1 MRKLLFSLLIL
12 LAPTTALAAQEPY
25 WSKLTSSNFL
35 VSPSTA
41 HAQFFDQ
48 KSTGIIYGSSTP
60 ASYGEVV
67 SKSISFQAEIPR
79 SKKKPRG
86 RIYRFF
92 HPGQE
97 RIWEGVHPDLREKI
111 EAIQEVMRDEGFDLK
126 PVEGYRSPERQAV
139 LLASA
144 SGVTSV
150 GAWSSCHNYGLA
162 LDAAIY
168 VSGKPSWDLSDPHV
182 IAGYERFGELA
193 EILGLNW
200 GGRWTSPKDYPHVE
214 MRAECG
220 QSKWA
225 KRHGQIPP
233 KFIAS
238 AGEPS
243 SLVLERALV
252 STWCPMGLEATC
264 IAMGKERF
272 ALWGW
277 TVQRQSR
284 ACMAALDVYRYSFS

>member
-1 MRKLLFSLLIL
+1 M
-12 LAPTTALAAQEPY
+12 
-25 WSKLTSSNFL
+25 
-35 VSPSTA
+35 SPSTA
-41 HAQFFDQ
+41 QVRIFDQ
-48 KSTGIIYGSSTP
+48 GSSGIIFGSSSP
-60 ASYGEVV
+60 LFYGEIV
-67 SKSISFQAEIPR
+67 SDSNSNQAEKLKPT
-79 SKKKPRG
+79 KKPRG

-92 HPGQE
+92 HPAQE
-97 RIWEGVHPDLREKI
+97 RVWKGVHPDLREKI
-111 EAIQEVMRDEGFDLK
+111 EAIQEVMTDEGFDLR
-126 PVEGYRSPERQAV
+126 PVEGYRSPERQTA

-150 GAWSSCHNYGLA
+150 EAWSSCHNYGLA
-162 LDAAIY
+162 MDAAVY
-168 VSGKPSWDLSDPHV
+168 VDGKPSWDLSDPHV
-182 IAGYERFGELA
+182 IAGYQRFGELA

-214 MRAECG
+214 MKAECG

-225 KRHGQIPP
+225 KRHGQPLP
-233 KFIAS
+233 KFTAN

-284 ACMAALDVYRYSFS
+284 ACMAALDVYRYYFS

>member
-12 LAPTTALAAQEPY
+12 LAPLTAIAAQEPY
-25 WSKLTSSNFL
+25 WTKLTSSNFL

-41 HAQFFDQ
+41 HVRIFDQ
-48 KSTGIIYGSSTP
+48 GSSGIIFGSSSP
-60 ASYGEVV
+60 LFYGEIV
-67 SKSISFQAEIPR
+67 SDSSIQAKTQKSM
-79 SKKKPRG
+79 KKPRG

-92 HPGQE
+92 HPAQE
-97 RIWEGVHPDLREKI
+97 RAWKGVHPDLREKI
-111 EAIQEVMRDEGFDLK
+111 EAIQEVMEAEGFDLR
-126 PVEGYRSPERQAV
+126 PIEGYRSPERQAV

-168 VSGKPSWDLSDPHV
+168 VDGKPSWDLIDPHV
-182 IAGYERFGELA
+182 LAGYERFGELA

-214 MRAECG
+214 MKAECG

-225 KRHGQIPP
+225 KRHGQPLP
-233 KFIAS
+233 NFVAS

-243 SLVLERALV
+243 SLILERALV

-264 IAMGKERF
+264 IAMGKDRF
-272 ALWGW
+272 LSWGW
-277 TVQRQSR
+277 TVQHPNR
-284 ACMAALDVYRYSFS
+284 ACMARPDLFKYAFS

>member
-12 LAPTTALAAQEPY
+12 LTPTTSLAAQEPY

-60 ASYGEVV
+60 ASYGGVV
-67 SKSISFQAEIPR
+67 STSISFQAKTSR
-79 SKKKPRG
+79 SKKTPRG

-92 HPGQE
+92 HPAQE
-97 RIWEGVHPDLREKI
+97 RVWKGVHPDLREKI
-111 EAIQEVMRDEGFDLK
+111 EAIQEVMEAEGFDLRRL
-126 PVEGYRSPERQAV
+126 EGYRSPERQAV

-168 VSGKPSWDLSDPHV
+168 VNGKPSWNLGDPHV

-225 KRHGQIPP
+225 KRHGQTLP

>member
-1 MRKLLFSLLIL
+1 MRKLLFSFLIF
-12 LAPTTALAAQEPY
+12 LAPPSVFAGQEPY
-25 WSKLTSSNFL
+25 WSKITSSNFQ

-67 SKSISFQAEIPR
+67 SKSISFQAKTPR
-79 SKKKPRG
+79 STKKSRG

-97 RIWEGVHPDLREKI
+97 RIWKGVHPDLREKI
-111 EAIQEVMRDEGFDLK
+111 EAIQEVMRDEGFDLR
-126 PVEGYRSPERQAV
+126 PVEGYRSPERQTA

-162 LDAAIY
+162 LDAAVY
-168 VSGKPSWDLSDPHV
+168 VGGKPSWNLSDPHV

-214 MRAECG
+214 MRAQCG

-225 KRHGQIPP
+225 KRHGQILP

-238 AGEPS
+238 ASEPS
-243 SLVLERALV
+243 SLILERALV
-252 STWCPMGLEATC
+252 STWCPQGLEATC

-277 TVQRQSR
+277 TVQSQNR
-284 ACMAALDVYRYSFS
+284 ACTARSNLYIYAFS

>member
-1 MRKLLFSLLIL
+1 MRKLLLSLLIL
-12 LAPTTALAAQEPY
+12 LAPSTVLATQQSYLEQ
-25 WSKLTSSNFL
+25 LTSSKFL
-35 VSPSTA
+35 MSPSTA
-41 HAQFFDQ
+41 QVRIFDQ
-48 KSTGIIYGSSTP
+48 GSSGIIFGSSTP
-60 ASYGEVV
+60 LFYGEIV
-67 SKSISFQAEIPR
+67 SDSNSNQAEKLKPT
-79 SKKKPRG
+79 KKPRG

-92 HPGQE
+92 HPAQE
-97 RIWEGVHPDLREKI
+97 RVWKGVHPDLREKI
-111 EAIQEVMRDEGFDLK
+111 EAIQEVMTDEGFDLR
-126 PVEGYRSPERQAV
+126 PVEGYRSPERQTA

-162 LDAAIY
+162 MDAAVY
-168 VSGKPSWDLSDPHV
+168 VDGKPSWDLSDPHV
-182 IAGYERFGELA
+182 IAGYQRFGELA

-214 MRAECG
+214 MKAECG

-225 KRHGQIPP
+225 KRHGQPLP
-233 KFIAS
+233 KFTAN

-284 ACMAALDVYRYSFS
+284 ACMAALDVYRYYFS

>member
-1 MRKLLFSLLIL
+1 MRKLLFSFLIL
-12 LAPTTALAAQEPY
+12 LSPTSVFAGQEPY

-48 KSTGIIYGSSTP
+48 SSTGIIYGSSTP

-67 SKSISFQAEIPR
+67 SRSISFQAETLRP
-79 SKKKPRG
+79 KKKPRG

-92 HPGQE
+92 HPAQE
-97 RIWEGVHPDLREKI
+97 RIWKGVHPDLRQKI
-111 EAIQEVMRDEGFDLK
+111 EAIQEVMEAEGFDLR
-126 PVEGYRSPERQAV
+126 PVEGYRSAERQAA

-144 SGVTSV
+144 SGVTNA

-162 LDAAIY
+162 LDAAVY
-168 VSGKPSWDLSDPHV
+168 VGGKPSWDLSDPHV

-225 KRHGQIPP
+225 KRHGQPLP
-233 KFIAS
+233 NFVAS

-243 SLVLERALV
+243 SLILERALV

-264 IAMGKERF
+264 IAMGKDRF
-272 ALWGW
+272 LSWGW
-277 TVQRQSR
+277 TVQHPNR
-284 ACMAALDVYRYSFS
+284 ACMARPDLFKYAFS

>member
-1 MRKLLFSLLIL
+1 MRKLLFSLLML

-25 WSKLTSSNFL
+25 WSKITSSNFL

-60 ASYGEVV
+60 SSYGEVV
-67 SKSISFQAEIPR
+67 SKGISIEAETLR
-79 SKKKPRG
+79 STKKPRG

-97 RIWEGVHPDLREKI
+97 RIWKGIHPDLREKI
-111 EAIQEVMRDEGFDLK
+111 EAIQEVMRDEGFDLR
-126 PVEGYRSPERQAV
+126 PVEGYRSPERQAA

-168 VSGKPSWDLSDPHV
+168 VNGKPSWNLGDPHV

-214 MRAECG
+214 MKIECG

-225 KRHGQIPP
+225 KRHGQTLP
-233 KFIAS
+233 KFLAS

-243 SLVLERALV
+243 SLILERALI
-252 STWCPMGLEATC
+252 STWCPLGLEATC
-264 IAMGKERF
+264 IAMGKDRF
-272 ALWGW
+272 LSWGW
-277 TVQRQSR
+277 TVQPQDR
-284 ACMAALDVYRYSFS
+284 ACMAGPNLYLYDFS

>member
-12 LAPTTALAAQEPY
+12 FAPSTVLATQKTYLEQ
-25 WSKLTSSNFL
+25 LTSSKFL
-35 VSPSTA
+35 MSPSTA
-41 HAQFFDQ
+41 HVRIFDQ
-48 KSTGIIYGSSTP
+48 GSSGIIFGSSSP
-60 ASYGEVV
+60 LFYGEIV
-67 SKSISFQAEIPR
+67 SDSSIQAETQK
-79 SKKKPRG
+79 SMKKPRG

-92 HPGQE
+92 HPAQE
-97 RIWEGVHPDLREKI
+97 RVWKGVHSDLREKI
-111 EAIQEVMRDEGFDLK
+111 EAIQEVMEAEGFDLR
-126 PVEGYRSPERQAV
+126 PLEGYRSPERQAV

-168 VSGKPSWDLSDPHV
+168 VNGKPSWNLGDPHV

-225 KRHGQIPP
+225 KRHGQTLP

-277 TVQRQSR
+277 TVQSQSR
-284 ACMAALDVYRYSFS
+284 ACISRSNLYIYALS

>member
-12 LAPTTALAAQEPY
+12 LAPSTVLAGQEPY
-25 WSKLTSSNFL
+25 WITLTSSNFL

-41 HAQFFDQ
+41 HVQFFDQ

-60 ASYGEVV
+60 ASYGDVV
-67 SKSISFQAEIPR
+67 SDSISIQAETLRP
-79 SKKKPRG
+79 KKKPRG
-86 RIYRFF
+86 RIYQFF

-97 RIWEGVHPDLREKI
+97 RIWKGVHPDLREKI
-111 EAIQEVMRDEGFDLK
+111 EAIQEVMRDEGFDLR
-126 PVEGYRSPERQAV
+126 PVEGYRSPERQTA

-168 VSGKPSWDLSDPHV
+168 VNGKPSWNLGDPHV

-225 KRHGQIPP
+225 KRHGQTLP

>member
-41 HAQFFDQ
+41 HVRIFDQ
-48 KSTGIIYGSSTP
+48 GSSGIIFESSSPLFYGD
-60 ASYGEVV
+60 VV
-67 SKSISFQAEIPR
+67 SDSISIQSKTLRP
-79 SKKKPRG
+79 KKKPRG

-97 RIWEGVHPDLREKI
+97 RIWKGIHPDLREKM
-111 EAIQEVMRDEGFDLK
+111 EAIQDVMEAEGFDLR
-126 PVEGYRSPERQAV
+126 PVEGYRSPERQAA

-168 VSGKPSWDLSDPHV
+168 VGGKPSWDLSDPQV

-225 KRHGQIPP
+225 KRHGQTLP

-243 SLVLERALV
+243 SLILERALV
-252 STWCPMGLEATC
+252 STWCPMGLEANC

>member
-1 MRKLLFSLLIL
+1 MRKLLFSLLML

-41 HAQFFDQ
+41 HVQIFDQ
-48 KSTGIIYGSSTP
+48 GSSGIIFGSSSP
-60 ASYGEVV
+60 LFYGEIV
-67 SKSISFQAEIPR
+67 SDSNSIQPETLRP
-79 SKKKPRG
+79 KKKQRG

-92 HPGQE
+92 HPAQE
-97 RIWEGVHPDLREKI
+97 RVWKGIHPDLKEKI
-111 EAIQEVMRDEGFDLK
+111 EAIQEVMEAEGFDIR
-126 PVEGYRSPERQAV
+126 PVEGYRSPERQTA

-168 VSGKPSWDLSDPHV
+168 VNGKPSWNMSDPHV

-225 KRHGQIPP
+225 KRHGQILP
-233 KFIAS
+233 KFVAS

-243 SLVLERALV
+243 SLILERALI
-252 STWCPMGLEATC
+252 STWCPIGLEATC
-264 IAMGKERF
+264 IAMGKEIF

-284 ACMAALDVYRYSFS
+284 ACMAASDVYRYSFS

>member
-1 MRKLLFSLLIL
+1 MRKLLFSLLML

-25 WSKLTSSNFL
+25 WSRFTSTNFL

-41 HAQFFDQ
+41 HTQFLDQ
-48 KSTGIIYGSSTP
+48 SSTGIIYGSSTP
-60 ASYGEVV
+60 ASYGEVM
-67 SKSISFQAEIPR
+67 SKSISFQSEIPR
-79 SKKKPRG
+79 SKKKARG

-92 HPGQE
+92 HPAQE
-97 RIWEGVHPDLREKI
+97 RAWKGVHPDLREKI
-111 EAIQEVMRDEGFDLK
+111 EAIQEVMEAEGFDLR
-126 PVEGYRSPERQAV
+126 PIEGYRSPERQAV

-168 VSGKPSWDLSDPHV
+168 VDGKPSWDLIDPHV
-182 IAGYERFGELA
+182 LAGYERFGELT

-214 MRAECG
+214 MKSECG

-225 KRHGQIPP
+225 KRHGQPIPS
-233 KFIAS
+233 FSAS

-243 SLVLERALV
+243 SLILERALV

-277 TVQRQSR
+277 TVQSQSR
-284 ACMAALDVYRYSFS
+284 ACISRSDLYFYAFS

>member
-1 MRKLLFSLLIL
+1 MRKLLLSLLIL
-12 LAPTTALAAQEPY
+12 LAPSTVLATQQSYLEQ
-25 WSKLTSSNFL
+25 LTSSKFL
-35 VSPSTA
+35 MSPSTA
-41 HAQFFDQ
+41 QVRIFDQ
-48 KSTGIIYGSSTP
+48 GSSGIIFGSSSP
-60 ASYGEVV
+60 LFYGEIV
-67 SKSISFQAEIPR
+67 SDSNSNQAEKLKPT
-79 SKKKPRG
+79 KKPRG

-92 HPGQE
+92 HPAQE
-97 RIWEGVHPDLREKI
+97 RVWKGVHPDLREKI
-111 EAIQEVMRDEGFDLK
+111 EAIQDVMRDEGFDLR

-168 VSGKPSWDLSDPHV
+168 VGGKPSWNLSDPHV

-214 MRAECG
+214 MKAECG

-225 KRHGQIPP
+225 KRHGQTLP

-284 ACMAALDVYRYSFS
+284 ACMAALDVYRYYFS

>member
-1 MRKLLFSLLIL
+1 MRKLLFSLLML

-41 HAQFFDQ
+41 HVQIFDQ
-48 KSTGIIYGSSTP
+48 ASSGIIFGSSSP
-60 ASYGEVV
+60 LFYGEIV
-67 SKSISFQAEIPR
+67 SDSNSIQPETLRP
-79 SKKKPRG
+79 KKKQRG

-92 HPGQE
+92 HPAQE
-97 RIWEGVHPDLREKI
+97 RVWKGIHPDLKEKI
-111 EAIQEVMRDEGFDLK
+111 EAIQEVMEAEGFDIR
-126 PVEGYRSPERQAV
+126 PVEGYRSPERQTA

-168 VSGKPSWDLSDPHV
+168 VNGKPSWNMSDPHV

-225 KRHGQIPP
+225 KRHGQILP
-233 KFIAS
+233 KFVAS

-243 SLVLERALV
+243 SLILERALI
-252 STWCPMGLEATC
+252 STWCPIGLEATC

-284 ACMAALDVYRYSFS
+284 ACMAASDVYRYSFS

>member
-1 MRKLLFSLLIL
+1 MRKLLFSFLIL
-12 LAPTTALAAQEPY
+12 LAPPSVFAAQEPY

-41 HAQFFDQ
+41 HVQFFDQ

-60 ASYGEVV
+60 ASYGDVV
-67 SKSISFQAEIPR
+67 SDSISIQSETPR
-79 SKKKPRG
+79 STKKSRG

-92 HPGQE
+92 HPAQE
-97 RIWEGVHPDLREKI
+97 RVWKGVHPDLKEKI
-111 EAIQEVMRDEGFDLK
+111 EAIQEVMEAEGFDLR
-126 PVEGYRSPERQAV
+126 PIEGYRSPERQAA

-162 LDAAIY
+162 LDAAVY
-168 VSGKPSWDLSDPHV
+168 VGGKPSWDLSDPHV
-182 IAGYERFGELA
+182 IAGYQRFGELA

-200 GGRWTSPKDYPHVE
+200 GGRWTSLKDYPHVE

-225 KRHGQIPP
+225 KRHGQTLP

-277 TVQRQSR
+277 TVQSQSR
-284 ACMAALDVYRYSFS
+284 ACISRSNLYIYALS

>member
-12 LAPTTALAAQEPY
+12 LAPLTAVAAQEPY
-25 WSKLTSSNFL
+25 WTKLTSSNFL

-41 HAQFFDQ
+41 HVRIFDQ
-48 KSTGIIYGSSTP
+48 GSSGIIFGSSSP
-60 ASYGEVV
+60 LFYGEIV
-67 SKSISFQAEIPR
+67 SDSNSNPAETLKPT
-79 SKKKPRG
+79 KKPRG
-86 RIYRFF
+86 RIYRLF

-97 RIWEGVHPDLREKI
+97 RIWKGIHPDLREKI
-111 EAIQEVMRDEGFDLK
+111 EAIQEVMEAEGFDLR
-126 PVEGYRSPERQAV
+126 PLEGYRSPERQAV

-168 VSGKPSWDLSDPHV
+168 VNGKPSWNLGDPHV
-182 IAGYERFGELA
+182 IAGYQRFGELA

-214 MRAECG
+214 MKTECG

-225 KRHGQIPP
+225 RRHGQTLPN
-233 KFIAS
+233 FVAS

-243 SLVLERALV
+243 SLILERALV

-272 ALWGW
+272 SLWGW
-277 TVQRQSR
+277 TVQSQNR
-284 ACMAALDVYRYSFS
+284 ACTARSNLYIYAFS